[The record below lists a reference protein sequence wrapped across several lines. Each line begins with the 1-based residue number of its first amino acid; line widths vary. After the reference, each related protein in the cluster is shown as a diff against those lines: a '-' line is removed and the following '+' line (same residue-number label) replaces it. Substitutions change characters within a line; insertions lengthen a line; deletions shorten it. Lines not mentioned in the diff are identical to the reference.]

1 MEGKPAAQPGMI
13 LGSSQ
18 PTGGDH
24 RTAPGRV
31 RAPSRNMHEGVR
43 AQVMPSVPGMTHDA
57 PADSPRPRLAI
68 APRLR
73 RPAGLCP
80 AAAALPSRTGLGQVG
95 GTWDLQAHMAAV
107 PSWRAGRCGG
117 ASAGTAYSGLR
128 IGQGCPSPWGITSFG
143 AWTAA
148 GLVHGRSLESTTV
161 SASFGP
167 QGASLADRNQGRR
180 NRCRF
185 ATPRPRLCRCRTGRP
200 GPRLA
205 KTAVGRGRHCG
216 SRQGQVAASEAPGP
230 RR

>member
-24 RTAPGRV
+24 GTAPGRV
-31 RAPSRNMHEGVR
+31 RAPSRTMHEGVR

-57 PADSPRPRLAI
+57 PADSPRPRRAI

-95 GTWDLQAHMAAV
+95 GTWDLQARRAAILLV
-107 PSWRAGRCGG
+107 PSRRAGPGLTMWRCGG
-117 ASAGTAYSGLR
+117 ASAGTSYSGTHNGPGR
-128 IGQGCPSPWGITSFG
+128 TSPGLWGITSFG

-148 GLVHGRSLESTTV
+148 GLVHGRSLESR
-161 SASFGP
+161 AS
-167 QGASLADRNQGRR
+167 QADDSEQASLSNGVQ
-180 NRCRF
+180 
-185 ATPRPRLCRCRTGRP
+185 
-200 GPRLA
+200 
-205 KTAVGRGRHCG
+205 
-216 SRQGQVAASEAPGP
+216 
-230 RR
+230 